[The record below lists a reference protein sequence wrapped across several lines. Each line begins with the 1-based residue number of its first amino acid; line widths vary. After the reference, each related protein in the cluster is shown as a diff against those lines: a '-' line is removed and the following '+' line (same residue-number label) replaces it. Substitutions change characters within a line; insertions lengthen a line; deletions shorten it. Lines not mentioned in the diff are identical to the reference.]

1 MGYFLYVIKQENSKK
16 FSMNSIPIFSFPHK
30 NGWID
35 TRFVSELQLA
45 SCSSFAF
52 SPTKPPSSGEQPK
65 KMN

>member
-1 MGYFLYVIKQENSKK
+1 
-16 FSMNSIPIFSFPHK
+16 MNSIPIFSFPHK